1 MTVQNERMDEIK
13 LKEIIGDFI
22 KNNLSIELN
31 KDRGSYGMSDTVTV
45 KLYLN
50 GEEISRTYLD

>member
-1 MTVQNERMDEIK
+1 MTDQNERMDEIK

-31 KDRGSYGMSDTVTV
+31 KVRGSYGMSDTVTV

-50 GEEISRTYLD
+50 GEEISCAYLD